1 LLAFLKLYIHCDKRE
16 LRPNE
21 KRIEEPPSVE
31 RKGKGE
37 KKGNATPTRE
47 MTESHQSTPR
57 IPVSSSSDTFS
68 KDIEV
73 QSIPSESIEHDDSD
87 IDPPTRREIL
97 CMTEKG
103 DIEAYP
109 DGVNDPQNE
118 EWSGGKEG
126 AVTRTSTKSSWKDP
140 GPPPDGGWV
149 GWTQGVLALSFSSSI
164 PAHMS
169 RKPMRTNS

>member
-1 LLAFLKLYIHCDKRE
+1 
-16 LRPNE
+16 
-21 KRIEEPPSVE
+21 
-31 RKGKGE
+31 
-37 KKGNATPTRE
+37 
-47 MTESHQSTPR
+47 MTESNQSTPR

-87 IDPPTRREIL
+87 IDTPTRRDFL
-97 CMTEKG
+97 SMTEKG

-118 EWSGGKEG
+118 EWSGSKEG

-149 GWTQGVLALSFSSSI
+149 GWTQGVLALCLSLLPPTSI
-164 PAHMS
+164 SQILENLSCSPGQ
-169 RKPMRTNS
+169 

>member
-1 LLAFLKLYIHCDKRE
+1 LSGKKRE
-16 LRPNE
+16 
-21 KRIEEPPSVE
+21 
-31 RKGKGE
+31 E
-37 KKGNATPTRE
+37 KKRNATPTRE